1 MPVRSPP
8 KIRARQIT
16 DADLGGV
23 VEFLKKGFGRKR
35 TLRYWKRGLD
45 RIGAHVRPD
54 GTPQY
59 GYLMEHDNLPVGVI
73 LLIHSR
79 VRTDDGWAVRCNLSS
94 WNVAP
99 AFRSHAPLLAAQ
111 AMKRKDVVTYVNI
124 SPVRHTL
131 PIVEAQGFTRYAGGQ
146 FATVTW
152 PSGLARSPAR
162 IVAGESEPDARFEPF
177 ERDLLRDHARYGCI
191 SLWCATTDRAHPFVF
206 APRILKG
213 IVPCVQLI
221 YCRDVEE
228 YVEFSRPLGSYLAAH
243 GRCAV
248 LIDAN
253 GPIRGLLGR
262 YIDGWAPKY
271 FKGPIRP
278 RLGDLAY
285 TEAAL
290 FGM

>member
-16 DADLGGV
+16 DADVGRV
-23 VEFLKKGFGRKR
+23 VEFLKRGFGRRR
-35 TLRYWKRGLD
+35 TLRYWERGLE
-45 RIGAHVRPD
+45 RIGAHVRPE
-54 GTPQY
+54 GTPRY
-59 GYLMEHDNLPVGVI
+59 GYLMEHDDVPVGVI

-79 VRTDDGWAVRCNLSS
+79 ARNGDGWGIRCNLSS
-94 WNVAP
+94 WHVAP
-99 AFRSHAPLLAAQ
+99 AFTSHAPLLAAQ
-111 AMKRKDVVTYVNI
+111 AMKRKDVTYVNI
-124 SPVRHTL
+124 SPVRHTR

-146 FATVTW
+146 FVALTV
-152 PSGLARSPAR
+152 PSGFAGAPAR
-162 IVAGESEPDARFEPF
+162 IVAGASEPDACFEPF
-177 ERDLLRDHARYGCI
+177 ERDLLQDHAGYGCI
-191 SLWCATTDRAHPFVF
+191 SLWCVTAGRAHPFVF
-206 APRILKG
+206 TPRILKG
-213 IVPCVQLI
+213 LVPCVQLI
-221 YCRDVEE
+221 YCRDVEDF
-228 YVEFSRPLGSYLAAH
+228 VEFARPLGWHLAAR

-262 YIDGWAPKY
+262 YIDGWSAKY
-271 FKGPIRP
+271 FKGPMRP